1 MTVDYFIDKS
11 ASTGEF
17 EVIYEVPIA
26 EIEDMKKNKQQVG
39 SNVRN
44 QAAATTTS
52 ASASIWMCF
61 RAQKEEEE
69 EEKQEDVR
77 QAVSKEEKEEEINQS
92 ISGPNHS
99 TSFCWVVSR

>member
-52 ASASIWMCF
+52 ASASIWMCSEL
-61 RAQKEEEE
+61 RKKKKKKSKRMSGRQWV
-69 EEKQEDVR
+69 EKKR
-77 QAVSKEEKEEEINQS
+77 RRK
-92 ISGPNHS
+92 
-99 TSFCWVVSR
+99 